1 MVRESQKQA
10 RNKWDAENMKVLG
23 CKMRRDRAEAFQA
36 LCKIKGT
43 TPNAV
48 FQAAAEAFLAEHGGR
63 IGDSCGSSQDG
74 AQGGEAQGQEGKKN
88 GNT

>member
-1 MVRESQKQA
+1 MVTRAKRASN
-10 RNKWDAENMKVLG
+10 NKWDAENMKVLG

-48 FQAAAEAFLAEHGGR
+48 FQAAAEAFLAEHGAR
-63 IGDSCGSSQDG
+63 IGDSCGEGQDG
-74 AQGGEAQGQEGKKN
+74 AQGGEAQGKEVKEN